1 VERLPKVNLTEN
13 QFQLLRDYLQLLET
27 IDEGLVWI
35 VSHFL
40 QGQNSNSVQK
50 ILKDVIHAFH
60 EIHFAHLTVSEFLK
74 EDQKALEAVVG
85 FQILEDHMED
95 FLENENVLS
104 EQERILEYVLYPAF
118 VRWLREIQNT
128 FKPYIV
134 H

>member
-1 VERLPKVNLTEN
+1 MPKVNLTEN

-60 EIHFAHLTVSEFLK
+60 EIHFANLTVSEFLK
-74 EDQKALEAVVG
+74 EDQKALEAVAG
-85 FQILEDHMED
+85 FQILEDHMKD

-104 EQERILEYVLYPAF
+104 EQERIMEYVLYPAF

>member
-1 VERLPKVNLTEN
+1 MNLTEN

-74 EDQKALEAVVG
+74 EDQKALEAVVS
-85 FQILEDHMED
+85 FQILEDHMKD
-95 FLENENVLS
+95 FLKNENVLS

>member
-1 VERLPKVNLTEN
+1 MNLTEN

-74 EDQKALEAVVG
+74 EDQKALEAVVS
-85 FQILEDHMED
+85 FQILEDHMKD

>member
-1 VERLPKVNLTEN
+1 MPKVNLTEN

-74 EDQKALEAVVG
+74 EDQKALEAVVS
-85 FQILEDHMED
+85 FQILEDHMKD

>member
-1 VERLPKVNLTEN
+1 MNLTEN

-74 EDQKALEAVVG
+74 EDQKALEAVGG

>member
-1 VERLPKVNLTEN
+1 MPKVNLTEN

-74 EDQKALEAVVG
+74 EDQKALEAVVS
-85 FQILEDHMED
+85 FQILEDHMKD
-95 FLENENVLS
+95 FLKNENVLS

>member
-1 VERLPKVNLTEN
+1 MPKVNLTEN

-60 EIHFAHLTVSEFLK
+60 EIHFANLTVSEFLTDFRKKSPILK
-74 EDQKALEAVVG
+74 ECAG
-85 FQILEDHMED
+85 RSPM
-95 FLENENVLS
+95 S
-104 EQERILEYVLYPAF
+104 
-118 VRWLREIQNT
+118 RWEMNFGWL
-128 FKPYIV
+128 
-134 H
+134 